1 MRRAQDPLREMLPA
15 LKGRTSCIVPRSSGP
30 TETRQDM
37 PAALLRRSLGC
48 AFVLA
53 ILSACFSSHAR
64 RFEISSVESDYSPA
78 GRFWVRIGVGD
89 STVHVEIDSAIAVV
103 PGPRQTSPVAAV
115 SNVML
120 RALIVT
126 SGVPKWTP
134 LEITDA
140 IRVADTLYWGAPRTL
155 RTLKFDVRRPGGVA
169 LDRSWLIFEFTGRA
183 LLFNNAPRVQT
194 FACSSLS
201 LAGKPLAQ
209 RSSGPAARAEYMKT
223 C

>member
-1 MRRAQDPLREMLPA
+1 MSTA
-15 LKGRTSCIVPRSSGP
+15 LVHRSIGRVI
-30 TETRQDM
+30 
-37 PAALLRRSLGC
+37 LL
-48 AFVLA
+48 AVVT
-53 ILSACFSSHAR
+53 ACFASHAR
-64 RFEISSVESDYSPA
+64 RLEISSVESDYSPA
-78 GRFWVRIGVGD
+78 GRFWVRIGIQD
-89 STVHVEIDSAIAVV
+89 STIHVEIDSAIALV

-115 SNVML
+115 ANVML

-140 IRVADTLYWGAPRTL
+140 VRVADTLYWGAPRTL
-155 RTLKFDVRRPGGVA
+155 RTLKFDVRRPSGVP

-183 LLFNNAPRVQT
+183 LLFSNAPRVQT

-201 LAGKPLAQ
+201 LAGQPIA
-209 RSSGPAARAEYMKT
+209 RGSSGGVARADYMKT

>member
-1 MRRAQDPLREMLPA
+1 
-15 LKGRTSCIVPRSSGP
+15 
-30 TETRQDM
+30 M
-37 PAALLRRSLGC
+37 PHS
-48 AFVLA
+48 
-53 ILSACFSSHAR
+53 R

-78 GRFWVRIGVGD
+78 GRFWVRVGIGD

-103 PGPRQTSPVAAV
+103 PGPRQISPVAAV
-115 SNVML
+115 ANVML

-140 IRVADTLYWGAPRTL
+140 VRVADTLYWGAPRTL
-155 RTLKFDVRRPGGVA
+155 RSLTFDVRRPDGVS

-183 LLFNNAPRVQT
+183 LLFSNSPRVQT

-201 LAGKPLAQ
+201 LTGRPISQ
-209 RSSGPAARAEYMKT
+209 RSDTGAPRADYMKT